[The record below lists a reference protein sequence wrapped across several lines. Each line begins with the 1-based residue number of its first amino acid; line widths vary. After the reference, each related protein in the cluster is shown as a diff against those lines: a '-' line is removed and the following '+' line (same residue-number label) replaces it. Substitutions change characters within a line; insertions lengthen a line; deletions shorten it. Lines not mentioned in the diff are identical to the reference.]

1 LRSATLLA
9 AFISCYLVLLFP
21 IVLLH
26 ELAKGF
32 GASPVEN
39 GAEMRIRPNARQEVG
54 AIDLAECADMGIA
67 ALVVNL
73 AILIAVATVETGLL
87 RGHKLLLALALT
99 VPTPVRGI
107 CRETTR
113 DPTWAGGPAAS

>member
-1 LRSATLLA
+1 
-9 AFISCYLVLLFP
+9 LLFLG
-21 IVLLH
+21 VLLH

-39 GAEMRIRPNARQEVG
+39 GAEMRIGPNARQEVG
-54 AIDLAECADMGIA
+54 SVDLAERADMGVP

-87 RGHKLLLALALT
+87 RGHKLY
-99 VPTPVRGI
+99 
-107 CRETTR
+107 
-113 DPTWAGGPAAS
+113 S